1 MDARLCPAVTHTRT
15 RASNFPTPCVNR
27 SDPREHLKTREAQ
40 QGELG
45 DLTWRE
51 ATYVGRIL
59 SNRKENNCGP

>member
-27 SDPREHLKTREAQ
+27 SDPKTREAQ

-45 DLTWRE
+45 ELAWRE
-51 ATYVGRIL
+51 ATYVGRIIKQPK
-59 SNRKENNCGP
+59 RE